1 MPAGG
6 QNASN
11 SVPPATPV
19 THHHAMGMGMASLP
33 ANASTRSY
41 LHMAKMAIRNH
52 EQARA
57 EDALSH
63 AETRMLTR
71 AVPASNGALADS
83 SPGVTAIENA
93 RAALKSGNYSEASS
107 DVDMAMQNMHGGM
120 GELATGNGA
129 MGGGSAVM
137 GNGSSDS
144 DAAGAGMGNA
154 GGTSP

>member
-1 MPAGG
+1 
-6 QNASN
+6 
-11 SVPPATPV
+11 
-19 THHHAMGMGMASLP
+19 MGMAMASLP
-33 ANASTRSY
+33 ANASTRTF
-41 LHMAKMAIRNH
+41 LHIAIMAIRNL

-71 AVPASNGALADS
+71 SVPASDGALADR

-120 GELATGNGA
+120 GETATGNGA

-144 DAAGAGMGNA
+144 GASGAGMGNA